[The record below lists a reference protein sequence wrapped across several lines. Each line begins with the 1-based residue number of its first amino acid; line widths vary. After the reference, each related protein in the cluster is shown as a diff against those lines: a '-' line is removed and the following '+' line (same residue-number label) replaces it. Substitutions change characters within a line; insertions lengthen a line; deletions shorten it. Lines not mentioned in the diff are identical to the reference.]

1 MKHLFHQ
8 YLRSMQVLLFASLC
22 ITTTLAWS
30 ADQVDYKLDLVIDPS
45 SHELTATTK
54 IVLPA
59 DLAGKTIDFL
69 LTDAV
74 EITSSNPAVKRL
86 PADDVEG
93 FTGIN
98 GGSSSLVERGNVIR
112 YQLVVPDDNTTVE
125 INYSGAVYFE
135 LSDERDQYTRG
146 FRETAGIIGE
156 EGIFLAGS
164 SLWYPYFSNELITF
178 DLVVNTPEGW
188 HLISQGNGTSRDE
201 DGMARWNSGG
211 AVDEI
216 YLVGGPLVYY
226 QESAG
231 AIEAQVYLHEN
242 DDALAKKYLTAT
254 AQYLEMY
261 RGLIGPYPYGKF
273 ALVENFWETGYGM
286 PSFTLLGPQIIRFPF
301 ILTSSYP
308 HEILHNW
315 WGNSVFV
322 SYETGN
328 WAEGLTAYMADSLM
342 SEQRGTADIGRRDT
356 LKKYRDFAAEGN
368 DFPLTEFRSRHSAAT
383 AAVGYGKTS
392 MGFHMLRLR
401 MGDDLFRRSLQ
412 TFYRDNRGKKA
423 SFDDVRAAFEKVSE
437 QDLATFFTQWVEW
450 TGAPELVA
458 ANVTAKKSGSG
469 YTVTGNINQLQDG
482 EAYDLVV
489 PLMVTTESGLEIQN
503 LAVSN
508 KSTNFTLT
516 TQSRPLLL
524 EVDPEFDMFRLL
536 DARETSPSIGQI
548 FGDPEIL
555 AVIPSAADAKAQ
567 AAYRKIAEGWQT
579 DVHNVTVVM
588 DTDIDSI
595 PEDRAA
601 WVFGYNNRLAATL
614 FQSDSAMG
622 LEVGGGAIN
631 ARGEAIPLNNHS
643 AVIIRR
649 HPDNVTKAV
658 GWIVIDPIEA
668 FPGVQRKLPHYG
680 RHSYLGFEGTEPS
693 NMVKGEWSAID
704 SPLRIDLRTADEQA
718 AGPVTA
724 AEKPVRKALAEL
736 PPVFSQ
742 ARLMEHVEVL
752 ASDELAG
759 RGLGTPELEI
769 AADYIAAQFEAAG
782 VTPGGDDNTWF
793 QTFRIEKG
801 DDGKPHDVRN
811 VIGYI
816 QGTNPDYDGQAVL
829 VTAHYDHLGLGGANA
844 REGESGKIHNGAD
857 DNASG
862 VSVMIELMKS
872 FASSGAPERT
882 LVFIGFTAEEAGLI
896 GSRYYTEHATPVPL
910 EGIMGV
916 INLDTLGR
924 LGDKDVTVFSTGSA
938 KEWSP
943 IFMGVGFTTGIG
955 SKRVAGVLAS
965 SDQQSFIEKG
975 IPAVQ
980 ISTGANLDYHRPS
993 DTADKV
999 DGAGLVKIAMFV
1011 KEAMVYLASRP
1022 EPLTAT
1028 ISVEDAQPT
1037 APPAPVAGE
1046 QRKRASFGSVPDF
1059 TFQGAG
1065 MRFDMVV
1072 PASPADK
1079 AGFKAGD
1086 ILQSLNGKSI
1096 ADLSAFTESLRE
1108 LSPGDTVSATV
1119 LRDGEEVTA
1128 DVTVTAR

>member
-1 MKHLFHQ
+1 MKHRFHQ
-8 YLRSMQVLLFASLC
+8 YLHSILVLLFASLC
-22 ITTTLAWS
+22 FASSSAWS
-30 ADQVDYKLDLVIDPS
+30 ASQVDYKLDLVIDPS
-45 SHELTATTK
+45 SHELTATTR

-59 DLAGKTIDFL
+59 ELAGKTIDFL
-69 LTDAV
+69 LTNAV
-74 EITSSNPAVKRL
+74 EIISSNPSVKRL

-98 GGSSSLVERGNVIR
+98 GSSSSLIEQGNVVR
-112 YQLVVPDDNTTVE
+112 YQLVLPADSTTVE
-125 INYSGAVYFE
+125 INYGGAIYFE
-135 LSDERDQYTRG
+135 LSDEKEQYTRG
-146 FRETAGIIGE
+146 FRDTAGIIAE

-164 SLWYPYFSNELITF
+164 SLWYPYFSNELVTF
-178 DLVVNTPEGW
+178 DLVVNTPDGW
-188 HLISQGNGTSRDE
+188 HLISQGNGTSRD
-201 DGMARWNSGG
+201 DGGMARWNSGG

-216 YLVGGPLVYY
+216 YLVGGPLILY
-226 QESAG
+226 QEPAG
-231 AIEAQVYLHEN
+231 AIEAQVYLHEP

-322 SYETGN
+322 AYETGN
-328 WAEGLTAYMADSLM
+328 WCEGLTAYMADSLM

-356 LKKYRDFAAEGN
+356 LKKYRDFASEGN
-368 DFPLTEFRSRHSAAT
+368 DFPLTKFRSRHSAAT
-383 AAVGYGKTS
+383 EAVGYGKTS

-401 MGDDLFRRSLQ
+401 LGDDLFKRSLQ

-437 QDLATFFTQWVEW
+437 QDLVPFFTQWVEW
-450 TGAPELVA
+450 TGAPDLVA
-458 ANVTAKKSGSG
+458 VNVSAEKDGSE
-469 YTVTGNINQLQDG
+469 YIITGNIDQVQDG
-482 EAYDLVV
+482 GAYDLVV

-503 LAVSN
+503 LAVSE
-508 KSTNFTLT
+508 KSTSFRIT
-516 TQSRPLLL
+516 TQARPLLL

-536 DARETSPSIGQI
+536 DARETAPSIGQV

-555 AVIPSAADAKAQ
+555 AIIPSAADAQVQ
-567 AAYRKIAEGWQT
+567 AAYRKMAENWKT

-588 DTDIDSI
+588 DTDVDSI

-601 WVFGYNNRLAATL
+601 WVFGFNNRLAASL

-622 LEVGGGAIN
+622 LAVGNESIS
-631 ARGEAIPLNNHS
+631 ARGEEIPLKDHS
-643 AVIIRR
+643 AIILRR
-649 HPDNVTKAV
+649 HPDNVTKAI
-658 GWIVIDPIEA
+658 GWIVIDPIDA
-668 FPGVQRKLPHYG
+668 FPGFASKLPHYG
-680 RHSYLGFEGTEPS
+680 RYSYLGFEGTEPS

-718 AGPVTA
+718 AGPVSA
-724 AEKPVRKALAEL
+724 AAKPVRKALAEL

-752 ASDELAG
+752 ASDEMAG

-782 VTPGGDDNTWF
+782 LTPGGDDNTWF
-793 QTFRIEKG
+793 QTFRVEKG

-816 QGTNPDYDGQAVL
+816 QGSNPDYDGQAVL
-829 VTAHYDHLGLGGANA
+829 VTAHYDHLGLGGENA
-844 REGESGKIHNGAD
+844 RAGEAGKIHNGAD

-872 FASSGAPERT
+872 FAAGGAPERS
-882 LVFIGFTAEEAGLI
+882 LVFVGFTAEEVGLV
-896 GSRYYTEHATPVPL
+896 GSRYYTEHATPVAL

-955 SKRVAGVLAS
+955 SKRVASALAS

-1011 KEAMVYLASRP
+1011 KEALVYLLSRP
-1022 EPLTAT
+1022 EPLTVT
-1028 ISVEDAQPT
+1028 ISSADAKPKL
-1037 APPAPVAGE
+1037 PPKPEEGE
-1046 QRKRASFGSVPDF
+1046 QRKRVSFGSVPDF
-1059 TFQGAG
+1059 AFQGSG

-1072 PASPADK
+1072 PDSPADK

-1086 ILQSLNGKSI
+1086 VLQSLNGKPI
-1096 ADLSAFTESLRE
+1096 ADLTGFTEALRE
-1108 LSPGDTVSATV
+1108 LSVGDTVSATV
-1119 LRDGEEVTA
+1119 LRDGEKVTA